1 MHTVRT
7 LPPTPPP
14 PPPPRLWQLSF
25 DWLVDACAMVQCAS
39 YFWRGWMKSGSA
51 AKTWAAR

>member
-7 LPPTPPP
+7 LPPT